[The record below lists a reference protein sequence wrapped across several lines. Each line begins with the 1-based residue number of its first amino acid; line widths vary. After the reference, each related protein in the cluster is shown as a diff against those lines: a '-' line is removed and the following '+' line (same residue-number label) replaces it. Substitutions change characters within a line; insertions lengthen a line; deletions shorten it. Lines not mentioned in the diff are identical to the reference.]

1 MSRSRDLSQGTTRTE
16 FVFTATDGQT
26 TFSTDDTS
34 TSLSYT
40 VGKIDVFL
48 NGVRLAPADFTATNG
63 TSIVLAS
70 GANTSDVML
79 VVTYGTFQVADLGA
93 ALTSDLN
100 ISSQKITG
108 SAIELDC
115 SGDITFDADG
125 ADVLFK
131 DAGTEFGRIT
141 NSTSDFVIQTA
152 VSDKDF
158 IIKGNDGG
166 STITALTIDMSAA
179 GAATFNDDVTAF
191 SDVILKDNIDTIDN
205 ALERVQGMRGV
216 FFNRKDNDVTR
227 QTGVIA
233 QEVEKVLPEVVRE
246 TKDEKK
252 IKSVAYGN
260 MVGVLIEAIKELNAK
275 VEELQNADKERRN
288 IS

>member
-1 MSRSRDLSQGTTRTE
+1 MSRSRDISKGTTRTE

-26 TFSTDDTS
+26 TFNTDDSS
-34 TSLSYT
+34 TSLAYV

-79 VVTYGTFQVADLGA
+79 VVAYGTFQVADLGTALTA
-93 ALTSDLN
+93 ALDIN
-100 ISSQKITG
+100 SQKITG

-115 SGDITFDADG
+115 SGDITIDAGG
-125 ADVLFK
+125 ADTIFK
-131 DAGTEFGRIT
+131 DDGTEFGRIT
-141 NSTSDFVIQTA
+141 NSSSDFVLKTA
-152 VSDKDF
+152 VGDKDF
-158 IIKGNDGG
+158 ILKGVDD
-166 STITALTIDMSAA
+166 SSEITALTVDMSAA
-179 GAATFNDDVTAF
+179 GAATFNNDVTAF

-205 ALERVQGMRGV
+205 ALDRVKGMRGV
-216 FFNRKDNDVTR
+216 FFDRKDNKQQR

-233 QEVEKVLPEVVRE
+233 QEVEPFLPEVVRE

-260 MVGVLIEAIKELNAK
+260 MVGVLIEAIKQLDAK
-275 VEELQNADKERRN
+275 IEELQHADKE
-288 IS
+288 

>member
-1 MSRSRDLSQGTTRTE
+1 MSRSRDLSKGTTRVE

-26 TFSTDDTS
+26 TFSTDDSS
-34 TSLSYT
+34 TALSYV

-70 GANTSDVML
+70 GANASDVL
-79 VVTYGTFQVADLGA
+79 FVVAYGTFQVADLGS
-93 ALTSDLN
+93 ALTSALDLGSN
-100 ISSQKITG
+100 KLTG

-115 SGDITFDADG
+115 SGDITIDAGG
-125 ADVLFK
+125 ADTIFK
-131 DAGTEFGRIT
+131 DDGTEFGRIT
-141 NSTSDFVIQTA
+141 NSSSDFVLKTA
-152 VSDKDF
+152 VGDKDF
-158 IIKGNDGG
+158 ILKGVDD
-166 STITALTIDMSAA
+166 SSEITALTVDMSAA
-179 GAATFNDDVTAF
+179 GAATFNNDVTAF

-205 ALERVQGMRGV
+205 ALDRVKGMRGV
-216 FFNRKDNDVTR
+216 FFDRKDNKQER

-233 QEVEKVLPEVVRE
+233 QEVEPFLPEVVRE

-275 VEELQNADKERRN
+275 VEELQHADKE
-288 IS
+288 

>member
-1 MSRSRDLSQGTTRTE
+1 MSRSRDISKGTTRTE

-26 TFSTDDTS
+26 TFNTDDSS
-34 TSLSYT
+34 TALSYV

-70 GANTSDVML
+70 GANTSDVL
-79 VVTYGTFQVADLGA
+79 FVVTYGTFQVADLSA
-93 ALTSDLN
+93 ALTSALDLGAN
-100 ISSQKITG
+100 KLTG

-115 SGDITFDADG
+115 SGDITIDAGG
-125 ADVLFK
+125 ADTIFK
-131 DAGTEFGRIT
+131 DDGTEFGRIT
-141 NSTSDFVIQTA
+141 NSSSDFVLKTA
-152 VSDKDF
+152 VGDKDF
-158 IIKGNDGG
+158 ILKGVDD
-166 STITALTIDMSAA
+166 SSEITALTVDMSAA
-179 GAATFNDDVTAF
+179 GAATFNNDVTAF

-205 ALERVQGMRGV
+205 ALDRVKGMRGV
-216 FFNRKDNDVTR
+216 FFDRKDNKQQR

-233 QEVEKVLPEVVRE
+233 QEVEPFLPEVVRE

-260 MVGVLIEAIKELNAK
+260 MVGVLIEAIKELNAN
-275 VEELQNADKERRN
+275 VEELQHADKE
-288 IS
+288 

>member
-1 MSRSRDLSQGTTRTE
+1 MSRSRDISKGTTRTE

-26 TFSTDDTS
+26 TFNTDDSS
-34 TSLSYT
+34 TSLAYV

-70 GANTSDVML
+70 GASTSDVML
-79 VVTYGTFQVADLGA
+79 VVAYGTFQVADLSA
-93 ALTSDLN
+93 ALTSALDLGAN
-100 ISSQKITG
+100 KLTG

-115 SGDITFDADG
+115 SGDITIDAGG
-125 ADVLFK
+125 ADTIFK
-131 DAGTEFGRIT
+131 DDGTEFGRIT
-141 NSTSDFVIQTA
+141 NSSSDFVLKTA
-152 VSDKDF
+152 VGDKDF
-158 IIKGNDGG
+158 ILKGVDD
-166 STITALTIDMSAA
+166 SSEITALTVDMSAA
-179 GAATFNDDVTAF
+179 GAATFNNDVTAF

-205 ALERVQGMRGV
+205 ALDRVKGMRGV
-216 FFNRKDNDVTR
+216 FFDRKDNKQQR

-233 QEVEKVLPEVVRE
+233 QEVEPFLPEVVRE

-260 MVGVLIEAIKELNAK
+260 MVGVLIEAIKQLDAK
-275 VEELQNADKERRN
+275 IEELQHADKE
-288 IS
+288 

>member
-1 MSRSRDLSQGTTRTE
+1 MSRSRDISKGTTRTE

-26 TFSTDDTS
+26 TFSTDDSS
-34 TSLSYT
+34 TALAYV

-79 VVTYGTFQVADLGA
+79 VVAYGTFQVADLGA
-93 ALTSDLN
+93 ALTSALDLGSN
-100 ISSQKITG
+100 KLTG

-115 SGDITFDADG
+115 SGDITIDAGG
-125 ADVLFK
+125 ADTIFK
-131 DAGTEFGRIT
+131 DDGTEFGRIT
-141 NSTSDFVIQTA
+141 NSSTDFVLKTS
-152 VSDKDF
+152 VGDKDF
-158 IIKGNDGG
+158 ILKGVDD
-166 STITALTIDMSAA
+166 SSEITALTVDMSAA
-179 GAATFNDDVTAF
+179 GAATFNNDVTAF

-205 ALERVQGMRGV
+205 ALDRVKGMRGV
-216 FFNRKDNDVTR
+216 FFDRKDNKQQR

-233 QEVEKVLPEVVRE
+233 QEVEPFLPEVVRE

-260 MVGVLIEAIKELNAK
+260 MVGVLIEAIKQLDAK
-275 VEELQNADKERRN
+275 IEELQHADKE
-288 IS
+288 

>member
-1 MSRSRDLSQGTTRTE
+1 MSRSRDISKGTTRNE

-34 TSLSYT
+34 TALAYT
-40 VGKIDVFL
+40 AGKIDVYL
-48 NGVRLAPADFTATNG
+48 NGVRLAPADMTATNG

-70 GANTSDVML
+70 GASASDVLL
-79 VVTYGTFQVADLGA
+79 VVTYGTFQVADLGG
-93 ALTSDLN
+93 ALSSDLSLGAN
-100 ISSQKITG
+100 GISG

-115 SGDITFDADG
+115 SGDITLDADG
-125 ADVLFK
+125 ADVIFK
-131 DAGTEFGRIT
+131 DDGTEYGRIT
-141 NSTSDFVIQTA
+141 NSSTDFVLKTA
-152 VSDKDF
+152 VADKDF
-158 IIKGNDGG
+158 ILKGMDA
-166 STITALTIDMSAA
+166 SSEITALTVDMSAA
-179 GAATFNDDVTAF
+179 GAATFNNDVTAF
-191 SDVILKDNIDTIDN
+191 SDVILKDDINTIDN

-216 FFNRKDNDVTR
+216 FFNRKDANSGR

-233 QEVEKVLPEVVRE
+233 QEVEPFLPEVVRE

-275 VEELQNADKERRN
+275 IEELQHADKE
-288 IS
+288 

>member
-1 MSRSRDLSQGTTRTE
+1 MSRSRDLSKGTTRVE

-26 TFSTDDTS
+26 TFSTDDSS
-34 TSLSYT
+34 TALSYV

-79 VVTYGTFQVADLGA
+79 VVAYGTFQVADLGA
-93 ALTSDLN
+93 ALTSALDLGAN
-100 ISSQKITG
+100 KLTG

-115 SGDITFDADG
+115 SGDITIDAGG
-125 ADVLFK
+125 ADTIFK
-131 DAGTEFGRIT
+131 DDGTEFGRIT
-141 NSTSDFVIQTA
+141 NSSSDFVLKTA
-152 VSDKDF
+152 VGDKDF
-158 IIKGNDGG
+158 ILKGVDD
-166 STITALTIDMSAA
+166 SSEITALTVDMSAA
-179 GAATFNDDVTAF
+179 GAATFNNDVTAF

-205 ALERVQGMRGV
+205 ALDRVKGMRGV
-216 FFNRKDNDVTR
+216 FFDRKDNKQER

-233 QEVEKVLPEVVRE
+233 QEVEPFLPEVVRE

-275 VEELQNADKERRN
+275 IEELQHGNKE
-288 IS
+288 

>member
-1 MSRSRDLSQGTTRTE
+1 MSRSRDISKGTTRTE

-34 TSLSYT
+34 TALAYA

-48 NGVRLAPADFTATNG
+48 NGIRLAPADFTATNG
-63 TSIVLAS
+63 TSVVLAS
-70 GANTSDVML
+70 GASASDVL
-79 VVTYGTFQVADLGA
+79 FVVTFGTFQVADLGT
-93 ALTSDLN
+93 ALTADLD
-100 ISSQKITG
+100 ITDQKITG
-108 SAIELDC
+108 SAIQLDC

-125 ADVLFK
+125 ADIILA

-141 NSTSDFVIQTA
+141 NSSTDMVIQTA

-166 STITALTIDMSAA
+166 STITALTVDMSAA
-179 GAATFNDDVTAF
+179 GAATFNNDVTAF

-205 ALERVQGMRGV
+205 ALDRVKGMRGV
-216 FFNRKDNDVTR
+216 FFDRKDNKQER

-233 QEVEKVLPEVVRE
+233 QEVEPFLPEVVRE

-275 VEELQNADKERRN
+275 IEELQHADKK
-288 IS
+288 

>member
-1 MSRSRDLSQGTTRTE
+1 MSRSRDISKGTTRTE

-26 TFSTDDTS
+26 TFNTDDSS
-34 TSLSYT
+34 TSLAYV

-63 TSIVLAS
+63 TSVVLAS

-79 VVTYGTFQVADLGA
+79 VVAYGTFQVADLSA
-93 ALTSDLN
+93 ALTSALDLGAN
-100 ISSQKITG
+100 KLTG

-115 SGDITFDADG
+115 SGDITIDAGG
-125 ADVLFK
+125 ADTIFK
-131 DAGTEFGRIT
+131 DDGTEFGRIT
-141 NSTSDFVIQTA
+141 NSSSDFVLKTA
-152 VSDKDF
+152 VGDKDF
-158 IIKGNDGG
+158 ILKGVDD
-166 STITALTIDMSAA
+166 SSEITALTVDMSAA
-179 GAATFNDDVTAF
+179 GAATFNNDVTAF

-205 ALERVQGMRGV
+205 ALDRVKGMRGV
-216 FFNRKDNDVTR
+216 FFDRKDNKQQR

-233 QEVEKVLPEVVRE
+233 QEVEPFLPEVVRE

-260 MVGVLIEAIKELNAK
+260 MVGVLIEAIKQLDAK
-275 VEELQNADKERRN
+275 IEELQHADKE
-288 IS
+288 

>member
-1 MSRSRDLSQGTTRTE
+1 MSRSRDISKGTTRTE

-26 TFSTDDTS
+26 TFSTDDSS
-34 TSLSYT
+34 TSLAYV

-70 GANTSDVML
+70 GASTSDVML
-79 VVTYGTFQVADLGA
+79 VVAYGTFQVADLSA
-93 ALTSDLN
+93 ALTSALDLGAN
-100 ISSQKITG
+100 KLTG

-115 SGDITFDADG
+115 SGDITIDAGG
-125 ADVLFK
+125 ADTIFK
-131 DAGTEFGRIT
+131 DDGTEFGRIT
-141 NSTSDFVIQTA
+141 NSSSDFVLKTA
-152 VSDKDF
+152 VGDKDF
-158 IIKGNDGG
+158 ILKGVDD
-166 STITALTIDMSAA
+166 SSEITALTVDMSAA
-179 GAATFNDDVTAF
+179 GAATFNNDVTAF

-205 ALERVQGMRGV
+205 ALDRVKGMRGV
-216 FFNRKDNDVTR
+216 FFDRKDNKQQR

-233 QEVEKVLPEVVRE
+233 QEVEPFLPEVVRE

-275 VEELQNADKERRN
+275 IEELQHADKE
-288 IS
+288 